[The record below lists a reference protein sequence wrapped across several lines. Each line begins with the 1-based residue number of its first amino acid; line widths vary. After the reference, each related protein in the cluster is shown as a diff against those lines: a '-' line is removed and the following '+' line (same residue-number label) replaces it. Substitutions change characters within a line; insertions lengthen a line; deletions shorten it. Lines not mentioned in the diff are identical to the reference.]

1 MPRFA
6 APTRLVSSL
15 WFSCGVAVSLGEAA
29 RPCLVSSFCFS
40 SGVALSMGEAQNRSF
55 CCAHV
60 AMSMGKTSRKLRNL
74 APRKKHHRVQKKWSV
89 MRTLHEKSR
98 KILFRTSPIF
108 NGLLVQ
114 KEHLSAGKSR
124 SAETPRQCIGVID
137 AATRIAW
144 TATARHA
151 TIICIYS
158 SELGEQ
164 FMPDSIGSK
173 EAAFNIDDL
182 VFNATGQE
190 AYFGFDRQEQSDHR
204 RINGI

>member
-60 AMSMGKTSRKLRNL
+60 AVSMGKTSRKLRNL
-74 APRKKHHRVQKKWSV
+74 APRK
-89 MRTLHEKSR
+89 RTLHEKTR

-124 SAETPRQCIGVID
+124 SAETPRQCVGVID

-158 SELGEQ
+158 SELG
-164 FMPDSIGSK
+164 D
-173 EAAFNIDDL
+173 
-182 VFNATGQE
+182 
-190 AYFGFDRQEQSDHR
+190 
-204 RINGI
+204 